1 MKRGAPGQKVQP
13 VPIRRKGAQLA
24 LEKGLPANIDAER
37 FILGS
42 ILLDDARFID
52 VAGIVSNDDFALEKH
67 RRIFGRMKELHERGE
82 KIDRV
87 TLANELMRWNELD
100 SVDGLSYLVSLDDGL
115 PHISNLGSYLRIIR
129 NKSTLRRIALTA
141 QHVMNRA
148 LMAEDDPEQILA
160 GAAEMLASIGKT
172 CGVSTAIA
180 DLPAVGELQDV
191 VRYIREPELPEGAV
205 IGLTGDS
212 GSGKSTLATAW
223 ARDVIATGRPACFL
237 DRENS
242 RQGVHDRMKRLGL
255 TDGPRLRWSGGWIGE
270 DAPLPDA
277 PAVVEWV
284 TACDPRPLLVVD
296 STVAFMAGSDENNA
310 SDMRK
315 FLHRARRLADL
326 GATVVVLHH
335 DGKAD
340 SARDFRG
347 SSDFKAA
354 LDMAFHCTNVSS
366 DSRLDRIRLRCF
378 KSRFGFS
385 GEIVYHYAD
394 GRMVRDERSHAPER
408 TAAELLTG
416 ILRLNPGITAGDF
429 ENRAFRQ
436 GIARG
441 RARDFLGDGVLEGSI
456 ERKSGPKNAKQYM
469 WLGGER
475 E

>member
-1 MKRGAPGQKVQP
+1 MKRGAPQQKVQP
-13 VPIRRKGAQLA
+13 IPFGRKGAQLA

-52 VAGIVSNDDFALEKH
+52 VAGIVSNNDFALEKH
-67 RRIFGRMKELHERGE
+67 RRIFGRMSEMHARGE

-87 TLANELMRWNELD
+87 TVANELMRFSELE

-129 NKSTLRRIALTA
+129 NKSTLRRIAMTA

-148 LMAEDDPEQILA
+148 LMAEDDPEEILV
-160 GAAEMLASIGKT
+160 GAAEMLESIGKT
-172 CGVSTAIA
+172 CGASAAIA
-180 DLPAVGELQDV
+180 DLPAVGELQDL

-223 ARDVIATGRPACFL
+223 ARDAIASGRACLFL
-237 DRENS
+237 DRENPRS
-242 RQGVHDRMKRLGL
+242 VVHDRMARLGL
-255 TDGPRLRWSGGWIGE
+255 NDGPMLRWFGGWSGDD

-277 PAVVEWV
+277 QAVVEWV
-284 TACDPRPLLVVD
+284 TACDPKPVVVID
-296 STVAFMAGSDENNA
+296 STVAFMAGSDENSA

-326 GATVVVLHH
+326 GATVIVLHH

-340 SARDFRG
+340 TAKDFRG

-354 LDMAFHCTNVSS
+354 LDGAFHCTNISS

-378 KSRFGFS
+378 KSRYGFC

-416 ILRLNPGITAGDF
+416 ILRLNPGITGGDF
-429 ENRAFRQ
+429 EAKAFRD
-436 GIARG
+436 GIARS
-441 RARDFLGDGVLEGSI
+441 RVREFVNDGVLEGSI
-456 ERKSGPKNAKQYM
+456 DRKTGSKNTKRYM
-469 WLGGER
+469 WIGGEK
-475 E
+475 